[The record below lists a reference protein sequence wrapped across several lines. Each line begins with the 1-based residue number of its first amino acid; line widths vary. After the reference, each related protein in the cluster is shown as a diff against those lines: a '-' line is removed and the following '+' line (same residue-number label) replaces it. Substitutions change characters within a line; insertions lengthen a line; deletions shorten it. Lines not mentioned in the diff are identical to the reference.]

1 MGIIKNQFDQI
12 CRNAI
17 IRYSAKYSAELPV
30 TTLLLYLNDQQEPAY
45 LVQVNY
51 KGVEAVTVLDL
62 LERKLDFLDR
72 GPFIEHFVKSM
83 LEELAAETGIP
94 CNELRI
100 MIKVEAKIKNG
111 LLRNREVKEVTGYLY
126 KGVQYVK
133 ALDMGELL
141 SDLKLMAT

>member
-17 IRYSAKYSAELPV
+17 IRYATKYNAELPV

-51 KGVEAVTVLDL
+51 KGVEVVTVLDL
-62 LERKLDFLDR
+62 LDRRLDFLDR
-72 GPFIEHFVKSM
+72 GPFIEHFVKNL
-83 LEELAAETGIP
+83 LEELAAETGISFQD
-94 CNELRI
+94 LRI
-100 MIKVEAKIKNG
+100 MIKVEAKMKPG
-111 LLRNREVKEVTGYLY
+111 LLRSREVKEVTGYLY
-126 KGVQYVK
+126 KGVEYVK
-133 ALDMGELL
+133 ILDMGELL